1 MPGRLAARE
10 SLLQNAHQALALG
23 LIKRGE
29 RNGALA
35 AQLRDKSDAAFPGQL
50 NHGVIRQFRNLH
62 LQHSY
67 LFPGLFYSRPNVAT
81 GAFLAVRY
89 RQFCKGIKIRILRQ
103 LRSQTVSY
111 QA

>member
-10 SLLQNAHQALALG
+10 SLLKNAHQALALG

-35 AQLRDKSDAAFPGQL
+35 AQLRDKGDAAFPGQL

-62 LQHSY
+62 LQYSH
-67 LFPGLFYSRPNVAT
+67 LFPCLFNGRPNVAT
-81 GAFLAVRY
+81 GSFLAVRY
-89 RQFCKGIKIRILRQ
+89 RQFCESVKIRILRQ

-111 QA
+111 RA